1 MFLFSRRIFLAVAV
15 CSCFL
20 SAAPQAAIALD
31 EAEARELV
39 MGVAGDVIALVQ
51 SDVPIESKRSELKR
65 LMSATADMTAIG
77 RFAIGRPWNEM
88 SDTQKD
94 AYLSAFTDYVAK
106 IYTSR
111 FSDYKGETLEFA
123 GSRSGKKDL
132 YVLTNFARS
141 GQQPLEVS
149 WRVREIGGAPKILDI
164 EAEGI
169 SLLVSLKNEMSGL
182 LSQNNNSVDKVI
194 EVLKTKA

>member
-1 MFLFSRRIFLAVAV
+1 
-15 CSCFL
+15 
-20 SAAPQAAIALD
+20 
-31 EAEARELV
+31 
-39 MGVAGDVIALVQ
+39 
-51 SDVPIESKRSELKR
+51 
-65 LMSATADMTAIG
+65 G